1 METAMSTGTKTGVTH
16 VTTPPPKRSSRPAAT
31 KKKRT
36 TALSK
41 KHPASRRQLH
51 GQGNTKNTPV
61 TITTPSSPEVVS
73 ETDSDSDSLWHRKR
87 NLLTLTAGQHKAAM
101 ICIRKQPL
109 RAIFSERYSTG
120 DSSRFLGD
128 NTDGVVLKGLKSSS
142 LDVRLLLA
150 NHMIELEL
158 TPKQLLLKIQA
169 YYEDMN
175 ALKSTRTISKFI
187 TEACLDEDSSS
198 PVFYIAATR
207 VITSALFDMDYDF
220 DLEDSTDGIAKD
232 INAIFVAGRR
242 LAVCEKASKKR
253 AAVTAALLVKAK
265 DTVKVKVVEDNTLED
280 GEIFDNEDTEDSDDD
295 SMAPPAKKAKKDVP
309 TPTPT
314 RVSARLKTPLA
325 ANPKP
330 TSG

>member
-1 METAMSTGTKTGVTH
+1 M
-16 VTTPPPKRSSRPAAT
+16 P
-31 KKKRT
+31 
-36 TALSK
+36 LSK

-87 NLLTLTAGQHKAAM
+87 DLLTLTAGQHKAAM

-187 TEACLDEDSSS
+187 TEACLDEESSS

-207 VITSALFDMDYDF
+207 VITFALFDMDYDF

-242 LAVCEKASKKR
+242 LAACEKASKKR
-253 AAVTAALLVKAK
+253 AAVTAALLAKAK

-314 RVSARLKTPLA
+314 RVSARLKTPPA

>member
-1 METAMSTGTKTGVTH
+1 M
-16 VTTPPPKRSSRPAAT
+16 
-31 KKKRT
+31 
-36 TALSK
+36 
-41 KHPASRRQLH
+41 
-51 GQGNTKNTPV
+51 
-61 TITTPSSPEVVS
+61 PS
-73 ETDSDSDSLWHRKR
+73 
-87 NLLTLTAGQHKAAM
+87 
-101 ICIRKQPL
+101 I
-109 RAIFSERYSTG
+109 
-120 DSSRFLGD
+120 
-128 NTDGVVLKGLKSSS
+128 
-142 LDVRLLLA
+142 DVRLLLA

-207 VITSALFDMDYDF
+207 VITFALFDMDYDF

-242 LAVCEKASKKR
+242 LAACEKASKKR
-253 AAVTAALLVKAK
+253 AAVTAALLAKAK

-309 TPTPT
+309 TVIIPAQGTGT
-314 RVSARLKTPLA
+314 ASAKREQHGKRQ
-325 ANPKP
+325 
-330 TSG
+330 SGVARQAQSGSGTASAERE